1 MFNPNLNARTTS
13 IASKACYIANKVK
26 TNIKL
31 SCNVDLSHT
40 SLGTDSR
47 PSKRVSRAKR
57 KGK

>member
-1 MFNPNLNARTTS
+1 MYKKDINAMKKS
-13 IASKACYIANKVK
+13 IASKFLKMDRLE
-26 TNIKL
+26 TSIKL
-31 SCNVDLSHT
+31 NCNVDLSHT